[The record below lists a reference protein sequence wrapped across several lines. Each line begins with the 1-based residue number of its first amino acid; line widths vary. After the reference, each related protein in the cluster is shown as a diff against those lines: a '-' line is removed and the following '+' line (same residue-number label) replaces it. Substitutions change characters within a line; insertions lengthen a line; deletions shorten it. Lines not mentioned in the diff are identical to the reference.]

1 MKLSQEISKR
11 SSYKV
16 AITGEAYRVGESR
29 TRDLGAGLLATVYGV
44 WLVYAAG
51 ARYLFMAAMLYAPGI
66 IFYVIARREMGEKSF
81 TLTEALIAAALV
93 IAGVAAAYLM
103 WTGTINPL

>member
-1 MKLSQEISKR
+1 
-11 SSYKV
+11 
-16 AITGEAYRVGESR
+16 
-29 TRDLGAGLLATVYGV
+29 
-44 WLVYAAG
+44 
-51 ARYLFMAAMLYAPGI
+51 MAAMLYAPGI